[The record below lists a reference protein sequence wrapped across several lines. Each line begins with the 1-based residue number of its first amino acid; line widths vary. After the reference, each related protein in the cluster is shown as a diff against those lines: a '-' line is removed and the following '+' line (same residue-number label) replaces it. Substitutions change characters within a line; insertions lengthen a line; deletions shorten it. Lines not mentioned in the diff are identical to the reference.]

1 MLVLMIGDIM
11 QYGKMSS
18 ILLELFPAVLVAAL
32 IGMPF
37 ALYFLFVMQP

>member
-1 MLVLMIGDIM
+1 MIKNFLMD
-11 QYGKMSS
+11 
-18 ILLELFPAVLVAAL
+18 LFPAVLLAAL

>member
-1 MLVLMIGDIM
+1 MFKNLMI
-11 QYGKMSS
+11 
-18 ILLELFPAVLVAAL
+18 ELFPAVLVAAL